1 MGHVETADETV
12 PLFYVTTIYKK
23 KSEIIIQKIKS
34 ESLISFLLCNHD
46 WSTPHL
52 YSEGVGSFID
62 SGLDNLFCL
71 STNCGVD
78 SVLLYQQALKA
89 ACLVFL
95 ENK

>member
-1 MGHVETADETV
+1 MKEN
-12 PLFYVTTIYKK
+12 
-23 KSEIIIQKIKS
+23 EIIIQKIQFFS
-34 ESLISFLLCNHD
+34 PLCNRNL
-46 WSTPHL
+46 STPHL